1 MIKKD
6 VFDVMNFW
14 WKASLAKNSLA
25 ILLGFSFSSK
35 SNITI
40 LGTIEQ
46 NLPQIFLKVLFGLS
60 GTGKTTK
67 GHCGTAPY
75 IKCFQRMNL

>member
-35 SNITI
+35 SNISI

-46 NLPQIFLKVLFGLS
+46 NLPQTFLKVLFGLS
-60 GTGKTTK
+60 GRSGVQGGSVAKLGSWDTTL
-67 GHCGTAPY
+67 G
-75 IKCFQRMNL
+75 